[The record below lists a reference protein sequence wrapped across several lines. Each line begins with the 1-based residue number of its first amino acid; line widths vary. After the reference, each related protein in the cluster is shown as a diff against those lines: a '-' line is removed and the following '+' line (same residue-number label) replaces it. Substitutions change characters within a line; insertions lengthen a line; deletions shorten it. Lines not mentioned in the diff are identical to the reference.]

1 MSKVVLIT
9 GASMGIGHATAKLLA
24 ERGYRVFGTSR
35 NPTSDTLD
43 GFEMLTLDVR
53 SDESVR
59 DCVQTVIERAG
70 HIDVLVNNAGID
82 FVGAVEE
89 TSLDEVRGVMETNFF
104 GVVRMVQA
112 VLPHMRTRRSGQ
124 IINMSSGFG
133 RIAFPFEVFYC
144 ASKHALEGYSEGLY
158 YEMMLWNIKVNCVE
172 PGFYRTPMA
181 QHKGLPSTPN
191 PVYDGTRER
200 ALKLY
205 DWSAETGADPILV
218 ARKVLHIIDTES
230 KQLRHPVGWEA
241 VVVSRVSLSWLIIMP
256 GKKLGK
262 WFFGVDSVVKD
273 LLRATPFV
281 FVISGLTFLFTRM
294 GKRD

>member
-9 GASMGIGHATAKLLA
+9 GASSGIGHATAKLLA
-24 ERGYRVFGTSR
+24 EHGYRVFGTSR
-35 NPTSDTLD
+35 HPTSETLD

-59 DCVQTVIERAG
+59 NCVRTVIERAG
-70 HIDVLVNNAGID
+70 HIDVLMNNAGID

-89 TSLDEVRGVMETNFF
+89 TSLDEVRDVMETNFF

-112 VLPHMRTRRSGQ
+112 VVPHMRARRNGQ

-158 YEMMLWNIKVNCVE
+158 YEMILWNIKVNCVE
-172 PGFYRTPMA
+172 PGFYRTQIA
-181 QHKGLPSTPN
+181 QHKGLPTSPN
-191 PVYDGTRER
+191 PVYDDTRER

-205 DWSAETGADPILV
+205 DWSAETGGDPIHV
-218 ARKVLHIIDTES
+218 ARKVLHIIDKES
-230 KQLRHPVGWEA
+230 NQLRHPVGWES
-241 VVVSRVSLSWLIIMP
+241 VVVSRLSLSWLLIMP
-256 GKKLGK
+256 GKKLGR
-262 WFFGVDSVVKD
+262 WFFGVDSVIKD
-273 LLRATPFV
+273 LLRAAPFAIV
-281 FVISGLTFLFTRM
+281 GSVLAFVWRRS
-294 GKRD
+294 KR